1 MAPPANMPPPANDA
15 GSADLSYWNA
25 DGAYF
30 AAQAEKYMW
39 LAVEAAEARL
49 DKLEK
54 LILRERLNVVDGDK
68 PWPIGFLLKP
78 PTMRVAV
85 RHCPVQPS
93 MGPKRGQDV
102 Q

>member
-1 MAPPANMPPPANDA
+1 MAPPANMPPPANEA

-54 LILRERLNVVDGDK
+54 LILRERLNVVDGDR
-68 PWPIGFLLKP
+68 P
-78 PTMRVAV
+78 
-85 RHCPVQPS
+85 
-93 MGPKRGQDV
+93 
-102 Q
+102 